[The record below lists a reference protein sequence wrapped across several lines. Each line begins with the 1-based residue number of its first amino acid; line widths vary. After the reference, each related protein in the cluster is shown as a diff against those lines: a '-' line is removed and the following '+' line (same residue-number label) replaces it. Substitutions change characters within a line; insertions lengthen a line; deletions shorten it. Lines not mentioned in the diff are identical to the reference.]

1 MEMFVFINKI
11 LIMAFIQ
18 PCFIRKNTPELRK
31 KLEELGYKPFGSV
44 KYEWD
49 TGWGLSTDNR
59 LGEFESFDNN
69 GLENIIKCESPD
81 YEDSIDC
88 GDNEELFIALAAL
101 RDDSDINQYFICDK
115 VSFTLGKTYYPDD
128 YLYYQYDEFF
138 DKQNWHKATVEELI
152 EHFKKD

>member
-1 MEMFVFINKI
+1 
-11 LIMAFIQ
+11 MAFIQ

-81 YEDSIDC
+81 YEDSVDC
-88 GDNEELFIALAAL
+88 GTNEELFLALAAL
-101 RDDSDINQYFICDK
+101 RDDSDYMQW
-115 VSFTLGKTYYPDD
+115 FTDGKLWEKSNSDLPSHYMQ
-128 YLYYQYDEFF
+128 LEG
-138 DKQNWHKATVEELI
+138 HKATVEEII
-152 EHFKKD
+152 EHFKDR

>member
-1 MEMFVFINKI
+1 
-11 LIMAFIQ
+11 MAFIQ

-59 LGEFESFDNN
+59 LGEFESFDDN
-69 GLENIIKCESPD
+69 GLENIIKCGPPD

-88 GDNEELFIALAAL
+88 DENVGLFLALAAL
-101 RDDSDINQYFICDK
+101 RDDSDYMQWFINNYGYCNICCDK
-115 VSFTLGKTYYPDD
+115 NVEEYKSGYGKQMYRIIDETY
-128 YLYYQYDEFF
+128 
-138 DKQNWHKATVEELI
+138 HKMSAEELI
-152 EHFKKD
+152 EHAEIIKKKHGI